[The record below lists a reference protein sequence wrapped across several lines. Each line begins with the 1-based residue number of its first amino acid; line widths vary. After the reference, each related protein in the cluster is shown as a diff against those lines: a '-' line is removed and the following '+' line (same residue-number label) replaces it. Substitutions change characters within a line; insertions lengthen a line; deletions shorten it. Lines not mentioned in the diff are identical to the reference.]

1 MEAVTPT
8 LKPSAPAAPTSTL
21 APPTGTQL
29 LVAAGG
35 FFALGLAASLGSG
48 SAATITHNLP
58 GTLFTSIGALV
69 LTGPALLVAH
79 QFLRLEASPVA
90 LATAL
95 GRGFHVSGRLALGL
109 AAPMLFF
116 SATSTIWTTLLTL
129 ALFAIGAMGLHAT
142 LTWLVNVE
150 TRAGAD
156 LAKQTHMYLLSLAW
170 CALTGLTALRIA
182 VDALLF
188 V

>member
-1 MEAVTPT
+1 
-8 LKPSAPAAPTSTL
+8 
-21 APPTGTQL
+21 
-29 LVAAGG
+29 
-35 FFALGLAASLGSG
+35 
-48 SAATITHNLP
+48 
-58 GTLFTSIGALV
+58 
-69 LTGPALLVAH
+69 
-79 QFLRLEASPVA
+79 
-90 LATAL
+90 
-95 GRGFHVSGRLALGL
+95 
-109 AAPMLFF
+109 MLFF

-150 TRAGAD
+150 TSAGAD

-182 VDALLF
+182 VDVLLF